1 MIELVKT
8 IVDDKRQLVGFIVRG
23 TDREL
28 GGVGNDVIEKSLGI
42 QTLLQNN
49 FSNRQI
55 SIIKHQLYTKKGFKF
70 NQLPMVVTKGD
81 GTFINISNE
90 INITKQFLMD
100 NKRIGYEVTFADG
113 SRLNVR
119 YDNVV
124 SLTSWFRPG
133 NFVIRQLENGKKF
146 ISGRGIRLDELPTV
160 DLGKKS
166 KAKRAEPADGKSNKP
181 VTGALEAG
189 FDVLNVYEVIS
200 ELDAY
205 IVNLPNSEYE
215 RTSGTHT
222 QLNNFTPFGIGDIAS
237 SNLEFTGTKLN
248 VNAKFKKLGFV
259 KVDVNGVPM
268 PITTYT
274 FSTKNI
280 FFDGKNH
287 MKKFGIVVDAADEGK
302 LVDSLGKSLALTKI
316 TNEKMIKSF
325 GQLLGK
331 EQIAVYTVDTQ
342 NIDLMSKENVQ
353 KYKSKATAKNIEKLC
368 KDNTMFTL
376 ASRYLDA
383 EIRAIKKEHA
393 KELSSSSNVSNLVAM
408 YKEDTLREIQSA
420 GIDIFSGAY
429 RAPKE
434 DTTVVGSE
442 KDAKHV
448 DVEIEYELATHKI
461 DSKMTGTSIIKA
473 LETNEAGKI
482 NEETFEFIK
491 KLRDKLDTAK
501 TPEARLNLAVTS
513 NGIVKSKLNKVRR
526 SFWLI
531 NTAMYIEGDGKK
543 LFVSRANEWEPVLKT
558 RVKTALVWSNK
569 NNPDLIVKI
578 KGATI

>member
-1 MIELVKT
+1 MVELVKT
-8 IVDDKRQLVGFIVRG
+8 IVDDKRQLVGFVVRG

-28 GGVGNDVIEKSLGI
+28 GGVDNTVIEKSLGI
-42 QTLLQNN
+42 QTLLQSN

-113 SRLNVR
+113 SSLNVR

-189 FDVLNVYEVIS
+189 FDILNVYDVIG

-222 QLNNFTPFGIGDIAS
+222 QLNNFTSFGIGDIAS

-368 KDNTMFTL
+368 KDNATFTL

-429 RAPKE
+429 KAPKE

-531 NTAMYIEGDGKK
+531 NTALYIEGDGKK

-569 NNPDLIVKI
+569 SNPDLIVKI

>member
-1 MIELVKT
+1 MVELVKT
-8 IVDDKRQLVGFIVRG
+8 IVDDKRQLVGFVVRG

-28 GGVGNDVIEKSLGI
+28 GGVDNTVIEKSLGI
-42 QTLLQNN
+42 QTLLQSN

-189 FDVLNVYEVIS
+189 FDVLNVYDVIS

-222 QLNNFTPFGIGDIAS
+222 QLNNFTSFGIGDIAS

-368 KDNTMFTL
+368 KDNNMFTL

-429 RAPKE
+429 KAPKE

-501 TPEARLNLAVTS
+501 TPEARLNLAMTS

>member
-8 IVDDKRQLVGFIVRG
+8 IVDDKRQLVGFVVRG

-28 GGVGNDVIEKSLGI
+28 GGVDNTVIEKSLGI
-42 QTLLQNN
+42 QTLLQSN

-113 SRLNVR
+113 SSLNVR

-189 FDVLNVYEVIS
+189 FDILNVYDVIG

-222 QLNNFTPFGIGDIAS
+222 QLNNFTSFGIGDIAS

-331 EQIAVYTVDTQ
+331 EQIAVYTVDTH

-368 KDNTMFTL
+368 KDNNMFTL

-429 RAPKE
+429 KAPKE

-501 TPEARLNLAVTS
+501 TPEARLNLAMTS

-569 NNPDLIVKI
+569 SNPDLIVKI

>member
-8 IVDDKRQLVGFIVRG
+8 IVDDKRQLVGFVVRG

-28 GGVGNDVIEKSLGI
+28 GGVDNTVIEKSLGI
-42 QTLLQNN
+42 QTLLQSN

-113 SRLNVR
+113 SSLNVR

-189 FDVLNVYEVIS
+189 FDILNVYDVIG

-222 QLNNFTPFGIGDIAS
+222 QLNNFTSFGIGDIAS

-331 EQIAVYTVDTQ
+331 EQIAVYTVDTH

-368 KDNTMFTL
+368 KDNNMFTL

-429 RAPKE
+429 KAPKE

-501 TPEARLNLAVTS
+501 TPEARLNLAMTS

-531 NTAMYIEGDGKK
+531 NTAMYLEGDGKK

-569 NNPDLIVKI
+569 SNPDLIVKI

>member
-1 MIELVKT
+1 MVELVKT
-8 IVDDKRQLVGFIVRG
+8 IVDDKRQLVGFVVRG

-28 GGVGNDVIEKSLGI
+28 GGVDNTVIEKSLGI
-42 QTLLQNN
+42 QTLLQSN

-113 SRLNVR
+113 SSLNVR

-189 FDVLNVYEVIS
+189 FDVLNVYDVIG

-222 QLNNFTPFGIGDIAS
+222 QLNNFTPFGVGDIAS

-368 KDNTMFTL
+368 KDNATFTL

-501 TPEARLNLAVTS
+501 TPEARLNLAMTS

-569 NNPDLIVKI
+569 SNPDLIVKI

>member
-8 IVDDKRQLVGFIVRG
+8 IVDDKRQLVGFVVRG

-28 GGVGNDVIEKSLGI
+28 GGVDNTVIEKSLGI
-42 QTLLQNN
+42 QTLLQSN

-189 FDVLNVYEVIS
+189 FDVLNVYDVIS

-222 QLNNFTPFGIGDIAS
+222 QLNNFTPFGVGDIAS

-331 EQIAVYTVDTQ
+331 EQIAVYTVDTH

-368 KDNTMFTL
+368 KDNNMFTL

-429 RAPKE
+429 KAPKE

>member
-8 IVDDKRQLVGFIVRG
+8 IVDDKRQLVGFVVRG

-28 GGVGNDVIEKSLGI
+28 GGVDNTVIEKSLGI
-42 QTLLQNN
+42 QTLLQSN

-113 SRLNVR
+113 SSLNVR

-189 FDVLNVYEVIS
+189 FDILNVYDVIG

-222 QLNNFTPFGIGDIAS
+222 QLNNFTSFGIGDIAS

-331 EQIAVYTVDTQ
+331 EQIAVYTVDTH

-368 KDNTMFTL
+368 KDNNMFTL

-429 RAPKE
+429 KAPKE

-569 NNPDLIVKI
+569 SNPDLIVKI

>member
-8 IVDDKRQLVGFIVRG
+8 IVDDKRQLVGFVVRG

-28 GGVGNDVIEKSLGI
+28 GGVDNTVIEKSLGI
-42 QTLLQNN
+42 QTLLQSN

-113 SRLNVR
+113 SSLNVR

-181 VTGALEAG
+181 VTGALETG
-189 FDVLNVYEVIS
+189 FDILNVYDVIG

-222 QLNNFTPFGIGDIAS
+222 QLNNFTSFGIGDIAS

-331 EQIAVYTVDTQ
+331 EQIAVYTVDTH

-368 KDNTMFTL
+368 KDNNMFTL

-429 RAPKE
+429 KAPKE

-501 TPEARLNLAVTS
+501 TPEARLNLAMTS

-569 NNPDLIVKI
+569 SNPDLIVKI